1 MRSHAILSP
10 SAAHRWLNCTASAR
24 LEAEYE
30 NTTSDF
36 AQEGTFAHS
45 LAELE
50 TRYALKMITKAEY
63 TDQLNALK
71 KDSFYSKEM
80 QEYCEEYAAYIKEK
94 FLYLKKTCPDAF
106 VELEVRLDLSDYIP
120 EGFGTA
126 DCIIIAEPE
135 MWVVDFKYGKGVKV
149 EAEGNLQM
157 EIYAL
162 GALAEYGVLYDIETV
177 GMTIVQPRLGGISEF
192 KMLRQALKAWAFVKI
207 IPGAKEAYEGPGK
220 FQPSEEACKF
230 CKAKADCRA
239 RAKYFADLFDSSP
252 DPDLITPEEA
262 GKLLEKAM
270 GMADWIKDI
279 EAKVTANLM
288 QGNSIPGWKLV
299 AGKSNRKFADEEKV
313 VQILKTKARLK
324 KSDIFT
330 TKLNGITVIE
340 KKLGKKKFNEL
351 LGELIIK
358 PEGKPTLAQASD
370 NRPEIFPAD
379 EIVKAFDE

>member
-1 MRSHAILSP
+1 MNNHAKLSP

-24 LEAEYE
+24 LEAQYE
-30 NTTSDF
+30 NTTSDY
-36 AQEGTFAHS
+36 ALEGTFAHS

-50 TRYALKMITKAEY
+50 TKYALKMITKAEY
-63 TDQLNALK
+63 KDQLNKLK
-71 KDSFYSKEM
+71 ADSLYSKEM
-80 QEYCEEYAAYIKEK
+80 QEYCEEYAAYVKEK
-94 FLYLKKTCPDAF
+94 YLYLKESCPDAF

-135 MWVVDFKYGKGVKV
+135 MWVIDFKYGKGVKV

-162 GALAEYGVLYDIETV
+162 GALAEYGMLYDIENI
-177 GMTIVQPRLGGISEF
+177 GMAIVQPRLGGISEF
-192 KMLRQALKAWAFVKI
+192 KMLRQTLKAWAVVKI
-207 IPGAKEAYEGPGK
+207 IPSAKEAYEGPGK
-220 FQPSEEACKF
+220 FLPSEEACRF
-230 CKAKADCRA
+230 CKAKADCKA
-239 RAKYFADLFDSSP
+239 RADYFVRLFDSSP
-252 DPDLITPEEA
+252 DPDLITAEEA
-262 GKLLEKAM
+262 GVLLEKAM
-270 GMADWIKDI
+270 GMSDWIKDI

-288 QGNSIPGWKLV
+288 QGNPVPGWKLV

-313 VQILKTKARLK
+313 AQILKTKARLK
-324 KSDIFT
+324 KSDIYT

-340 KKLGKKKFNEL
+340 KKLGKKKFSEL